1 MIQKTTKRLTILFLL
16 FFLDSNLLAVED
28 SDIFFE
34 AVFFTAVKKSNYE
47 KVMEMFEKGV
57 SANILDSDDMSPIGY
72 ALINDDQRMFDLLI
86 KNDANINLIIQK
98 KTSHLTFYIKSQ
110 RSKLLKSLIAY
121 GSDLNFRDNTGMTP
135 MMHAIEN
142 VNIDAVNILLESDIE
157 MDLTDYSGKTI
168 FDYAKNSRNNYL
180 RKLIIST
187 DKNF

>member
-1 MIQKTTKRLTILFLL
+1 M
-16 FFLDSNLLAVED
+16 
-28 SDIFFE
+28 
-34 AVFFTAVKKSNYE
+34 
-47 KVMEMFEKGV
+47 
-57 SANILDSDDMSPIGY
+57 
-72 ALINDDQRMFDLLI
+72 
-86 KNDANINLIIQK
+86 
-98 KTSHLTFYIKSQ
+98 
-110 RSKLLKSLIAY
+110 IAY

-142 VNIDAVNILLESDIE
+142 ANIDAVNTLLESDIE

>member
-1 MIQKTTKRLTILFLL
+1 MILSSSNQKVLKQFIKINFFIFLIVNTGNFAQLGYQIFGGKVLIPSDYGILASTNSLIGI
-16 FFLDSNLLAVED
+16 LALPLAI
-28 SDIFFE
+28 IFNF
-34 AVFFTAVKKSNYE
+34 AVRV
-47 KVMEMFEKGV
+47 
-57 SANILDSDDMSPIGY
+57 L
-72 ALINDDQRMFDLLI
+72 
-86 KNDANINLIIQK
+86 IQK